1 MLGGS
6 AGARLPVAVAN
17 STSYPAS
24 SKVSSG
30 PISSSPQ
37 YPHSERIIRILLL
50 MRETPFWMSDV
61 LIAIADGHVSPH
73 RARRAS
79 AAGDDHVRGYCAP
92 VPPSTPPP
100 AARPARP

>member
-1 MLGGS
+1 MLRGG

-17 STSYPAS
+17 STSYPFS

-50 MRETPFWMSDV
+50 MRATPFWSSDV
-61 LIAIADGHVSPH
+61 RIRMADSHVSPH
-73 RARRAS
+73 RATLARRRDRQHRVYD
-79 AAGDDHVRGYCAP
+79 AAVA
-92 VPPSTPPP
+92 PST
-100 AARPARP
+100 ATGSA